1 MTNELTKE
9 RYGIVK
15 RTEYGHP
22 NAQAINAVPCVQL
35 LTILDNCH
43 EQLDDK
49 YLIPGD
55 LKAYNYPELKFLV
68 IQCND
73 AKLKKFYEGKTKKV
87 RQLKLWPYKEFVTSS
102 SHKYD
107 CEVSN
112 PKYKYKYILLQ
123 KSYPFMTYDDISLS
137 E

>member
-15 RTEYGHP
+15 GTEYGRP
-22 NAQAINAVPCVQL
+22 DAQALKAVPCAQL
-35 LTILDNCH
+35 LTILDQCH

-55 LKAYNYPELKFLV
+55 LKAYNYPDLKFLV

-87 RQLKLWPYKEFVTSS
+87 RHL
-102 SHKYD
+102 
-107 CEVSN
+107 
-112 PKYKYKYILLQ
+112 
-123 KSYPFMTYDDISLS
+123 
-137 E
+137 